1 MSEGINARSKRRMTL
16 VMVMLTVVG
25 FGILILSL
33 FNIQIVDGETY
44 QYRATQQQ
52 LREIEI
58 SASRGDIYD
67 RNGNIIAKSATAW
80 TVVISPV
87 TIKEDKREKLAD
99 GLSEILEVDRE
110 TVLAATQK
118 DTSYWVIK
126 RKVEREVAEEVLAF
140 VNENKISG
148 VSCTEDIKRYYPYG
162 SFASATIGFTNMDNS
177 GAYGIESY
185 YENILAGNSGKIVS
199 AKNARG
205 GNMPFKYEIMYESED
220 GNSLMLTI
228 DETIQHYLDKNLEI
242 AVKEHD
248 VGNGAFGIAYAIKT
262 GELLGVSVMPDFDPN
277 SPQTVLDEATL
288 ELLAELEGDEYKEAL
303 QKAQFRQW
311 RNKAISDPYE
321 PGSVF
326 KIITLAAA
334 LEEGIVNPS
343 NTFGCTDAGVT
354 IQGQTITCW
363 KRGGH
368 GVQTLSEIVQ
378 HSCNPAFVNIGQM
391 VGIRKFREYFEGF
404 GLMETTGVDLPGEAG
419 SLYHSDA
426 VFGNIELASSSIG
439 QSFKVT
445 GLQLISAVSAAV
457 GGGYLYEP
465 YIVKSVID
473 SEGNVVEEYGPTLR
487 RQVISE
493 ETSRVVA
500 EMCEGVVTLGS
511 GKLAYVPGY
520 RIGGKTGTAEKL
532 DQVYEPGQ
540 EKYALSFLGFAPI
553 DDPQIAILVVLDEP
567 AEANYG
573 SIIAAP
579 VVGAIMADVLPYLG
593 IEPQYTEEELAAGN
607 SKVPDVVGE
616 IVHDAHAE
624 VRNEYLTVNV
634 VGTGANVVRQV
645 PEAGTVVSKWST
657 VILYTDD
664 SEAVEEG
671 VVPDLLGLSVAEAT
685 EKLAAAGLTIEIV
698 AEDAD
703 AEGLVAI
710 SQTPEEGTV
719 LAEGTVVTVEFA
731 VKPEEE

>member
-1 MSEGINARSKRRMTL
+1 MSDGISAKTKGRMALLMAIVTII
-16 VMVMLTVVG
+16 G
-25 FGILILSL
+25 FGVLIVRL
-33 FNIQIVDGETY
+33 FNIQVVNGEDY

-80 TVVISPV
+80 TVVLSPV
-87 TIKEDKREKLAD
+87 TIKEEKKELLAT
-99 GLSEILEVDRE
+99 GLSEILDVDKKTVRE
-110 TVLAATQK
+110 AADK
-118 DTSYWVIK
+118 DTSYWVVK
-126 RKVEREVAEEVLAF
+126 RKVEREVAEEVIAF
-140 VNENKISG
+140 VNENKITG

-177 GAYGIESY
+177 GAYGIEAY
-185 YENILAGNSGKIVS
+185 YEKILAGNSGKIVS
-199 AKNARG
+199 AKNAKG
-205 GNMPFKYEIMYESED
+205 GNMPFKHEMMYESED
-220 GNSLMLTI
+220 GNSLVLTI

-242 AVKEHD
+242 AVKEHN
-248 VGNGAFGIAYAIKT
+248 VGNGAMAIAYAIKT
-262 GELLGVSVMPDFDPN
+262 GELLGVSVKPDFDPN
-277 SPQTVLDEATL
+277 TPQAITDEATL
-288 ELLAELEGDEYKEAL
+288 ALLATLEGEEYTKAV
-303 QKAQFRQW
+303 QQAQFRQW

-326 KIITLAAA
+326 KIITLASA
-334 LEEGIVNPS
+334 LEEGIVNTG
-343 NTFGCTDAGVT
+343 NVFGCTDAGVT

-368 GVQTLSEIVQ
+368 GQQTLSEIVQ

-391 VGIRKFREYFEGF
+391 VGVNKFRKYFEAF

-419 SLYHSDA
+419 SIYHSDS

-473 SEGNVVEEYGPTLR
+473 SEGNVVEEYEPTLR

-493 ETSRVVA
+493 ETSKVVA

-532 DQVYEPGQ
+532 DKNYAEGE

-553 DDPQIAILVVLDEP
+553 DDPEIAILVVLDEP
-567 AEANYG
+567 EEANYG

-579 VVGAIMADVLPYLG
+579 VVGAIMSDVLPYLG
-593 IEPQYTEEELAAGN
+593 IEPQYTEEEQAAGN
-607 SKVPDVVGE
+607 SKVPDVIGE
-616 IVHDAHAE
+616 LVHDAHAD
-624 VRNEYLTVNV
+624 VRNSYLTVNV
-634 VGTGANVVRQV
+634 VGTGATVVRQV
-645 PEAGTVVSKWST
+645 PEAGTTVSKWST
-657 VILYTDD
+657 VILYTEEGD
-664 SEAVEEG
+664 AVEEG
-671 VVPDLLGLSVAEAT
+671 VVPNVVGLNVKDANDM
-685 EKLAAAGLTIEIV
+685 LAAAGFSMEII
-698 AEDAD
+698 AEDPEAD
-703 AEGLVAI
+703 NLVAVA
-710 SQTPEEGTV
+710 QTPEGDTA
-719 LAEGTVVTVEFA
+719 LAEGNVVAVEFE
-731 VKPEEE
+731 VKKEDQ